1 MIGGGP
7 SGLMAAEILI
17 NAGLK
22 VDLYD
27 AMPTVGRKFLMAGK
41 GGMNISHAE
50 PFAQFLSHYGEH
62 KEYIEP
68 LLTQFTPEDLRNWV
82 HGLGIETFIGTSGRV
97 FPRDMKAAPLLRAWL
112 HRLRLAGVN
121 FKMRHQWLG
130 LRNDKQPVLEFLT
143 TEGNITVTSDAVIL
157 ALGGGSWK
165 QLGSTGAWVPLLEQQ
180 GVQVVP
186 LKPSNCGFDVHWSE
200 YFRHK
205 FAGSPLKSVSV
216 FAQNAE
222 GISIRQQGEFVIT
235 ENGLE
240 GGVIYSLS
248 ALLREEIYKVGT
260 ATLYV
265 DLLPNIKVEDLY
277 NKFSKGKG
285 KASMANY
292 LRKKTGLE
300 GVKSALIRE
309 YLSITE
315 LNDTEQLCATIKNC
329 PIQLIAT
336 RPLDEAISSAGGVSF
351 EALDEHLMIK
361 ALPGFFCAG
370 EMLDW
375 EAPTGGYLL
384 TACFASGRAAA
395 LGVLHR
401 LSGSIDA

>member
-200 YFRHK
+200 YFRRK

-315 LNDTEQLCATIKNC
+315 YNDTEQLCATIKN
-329 PIQLIAT
+329 
-336 RPLDEAISSAGGVSF
+336 
-351 EALDEHLMIK
+351 
-361 ALPGFFCAG
+361 
-370 EMLDW
+370 
-375 EAPTGGYLL
+375 
-384 TACFASGRAAA
+384 
-395 LGVLHR
+395 
-401 LSGSIDA
+401 